1 MHCIKEEQVRLLE
14 LVVDGIVAD
23 MADDLVA
30 PPANAA
36 NYVALPL
43 SPARGLFKDGNGSHN
58 VAALVAEAKKLND
71 VLLSTKSS
79 YQQEGEET
87 QALGAMRRLATLFAA
102 ASPLALARAVAACA
116 KGVAAWLE
124 GRPADDVVLA
134 ALDAINA
141 AAKAAASAPSPDGED
156 IREMVSSAA
165 ASLWISAL
173 VDAAARPGAQRKK
186 HASAAA
192 CVAVAFAGRS
202 TAEVLK
208 LLAQTYSRDV
218 VASSAHVP
226 LQLTAE
232 LLFHAT
238 SFWDVVVLERSLG
251 TLRECAQAVQAAS
264 AEVGIHDGSPL
275 SCAASA
281 ACAAQETLE
290 AVFPYGSVSSSA
302 GTSGSPFTSK
312 LTFLSDVPRL
322 PMAATA
328 TQAAAP
334 PASAVPPP
342 EGDDTARIVKELAA
356 LDVRLLVV
364 RSRVSAAALARSP
377 PRNERAGSPPALVV
391 EANVAPAAPA
401 AAGPTSGGD
410 DAPLLPLPPG
420 APAWAIERLGI
431 DRATL
436 LELYAK

>member
-1 MHCIKEEQVRLLE
+1 VHCIKEEQVRLLE

-156 IREMVSSAA
+156 IREIVSSAA

-251 TLRECAQAVQAAS
+251 TLRECAHAVQAAS

-281 ACAAQETLE
+281 AGAAQETLE
-290 AVFPYGSVSSSA
+290 AEFPYGSVSSSA

-356 LDVRLLVV
+356 LDARLLVV

>member
-124 GRPADDVVLA
+124 GRPVDDVVLA

-156 IREMVSSAA
+156 IREIVSSAA

-251 TLRECAQAVQAAS
+251 TLRECAHAVQAAS

-356 LDVRLLVV
+356 LDARLLVV